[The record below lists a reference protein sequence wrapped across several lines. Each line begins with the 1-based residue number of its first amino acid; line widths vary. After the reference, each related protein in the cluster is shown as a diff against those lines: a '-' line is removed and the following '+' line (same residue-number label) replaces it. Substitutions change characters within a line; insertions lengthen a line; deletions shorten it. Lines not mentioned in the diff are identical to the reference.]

1 MLLIRKEKKETW
13 IRRVGSYDIT
23 KVMDMQEVN
32 KSLMYGYETMVPL
45 K

>member
-1 MLLIRKEKKETW
+1 MRKKKKKETW
-13 IRRVGSYDIT
+13 SRRLGSYDIT

-32 KSLMYGYETMVPL
+32 KSLMCKYETMIPL